1 MRKMLLVCAAGLS
14 LASAAYEIVDIDW
27 KFDGDTSRVATGSD
41 VTENSSMID
50 TYLND
55 SAFSDAVLLDTSS
68 KAGLCII
75 FR

>member
-14 LASAAYEIVDIDW
+14 LVSVAYEIVDIDW
-27 KFDGDTSRVATGSD
+27 TFEGDTSRVAAGSD

-55 SAFSDAVLLDTSS
+55 RAFSDAVLLDTSS

>member
-27 KFDGDTSRVATGSD
+27 KFDGDTSRVSTGSD

-55 SAFSDAVLLDTSS
+55 SAFSDAVRLDTSS

-75 FR
+75 LR